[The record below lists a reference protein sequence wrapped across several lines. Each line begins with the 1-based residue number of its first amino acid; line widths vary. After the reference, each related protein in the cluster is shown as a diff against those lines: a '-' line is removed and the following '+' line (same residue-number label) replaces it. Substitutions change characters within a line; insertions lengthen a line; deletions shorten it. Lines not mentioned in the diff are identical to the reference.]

1 TTMPLP
7 LADMAGIAGIALACG
22 AVNAGIAL
30 VPGGLMPPGQALR
43 LVLLAVAAGMTAWR
57 YDVLGFAGAIRHR
70 LAA

>member
-1 TTMPLP
+1 
-7 LADMAGIAGIALACG
+7 MAGIAGIALACG

-30 VPGGLMPPGQALR
+30 VPGGLLPPGQALR
-43 LVLLAVAAGMTAWR
+43 LVLLAAVAGVTAWR